1 MARPPVIETDTTARL
16 VLDVRSLR
24 LTDDQFLRLCSD
36 NSDFRFEMTASGE
49 LIVLPPPGLKTQQ
62 RNARIIQRLANW
74 ADEDGAGV
82 CFAADAGVTL
92 PNGAKRGPDAAWMLL
107 ERWNRITREQQEKL
121 PTICPDF
128 VLELRS
134 PSDRIRD
141 VQEKMEE
148 YMANGARLGWL
159 LDPFENC
166 AFIYQPGQ
174 PPKRIENPTFLMGDP
189 VLPGFKFD
197 FREIL

>member
-1 MARPPVIETDTTARL
+1 MARPPVIETDTTTWL

-24 LTDDQFLRLCSD
+24 LTDDQFIRLCCD
-36 NSDFRFEMTASGE
+36 NRDFRIEMTATGE
-49 LIVLPPPGLKTQQ
+49 LIIMPPPGAKTGK
-62 RNARIIQRLANW
+62 RGSKINQRLANW
-74 ADEDGAGV
+74 TDQNGAGV
-82 CFAADAGVTL
+82 CFESNTGFTL

-107 ERWNRITREQQEKL
+107 DRWNRITEDQQEKL
-121 PTICPDF
+121 PVICPDF
-128 VLELRS
+128 ILELRS
-134 PSDRIRD
+134 PSDRLRD
-141 VQEKMEE
+141 VQDKMEE

-166 AFIYQPGQ
+166 AFIYQLGQ
-174 PPKRIENPTFLMGDP
+174 PAYRIDNPAFLTGDP